1 MTLRT
6 NTRVE
11 YSRGM
16 NSKKCL
22 TLGLSIELT
31 DLIDEARRD
40 ESPRD
45 FLEKIIKDGCRRI
58 LDERSRSK

>member
-11 YSRGM
+11 YSRGI
-16 NSKKCL
+16 KKCL